1 MEKNRIYFTSLLIY
15 LLGDKITSSLNT
27 NYLNVRQLVNDQE
40 LNYTGVA
47 SSKKGKLRRKS
58 EHNRNRGSYRKIFM
72 DFGAN
77 NGQSIV
83 SFMKSHANV
92 GIIDNPSNNQAQDGS
107 GRSNDFMKSNSSL
120 LASYENWEVYAIE
133 PNTKYEISLEEVKK
147 QVMSLNNTKAFHIFC
162 NTAIGVYNGVG
173 EFILDTTEG
182 TGEAG
187 STLKSESRSAVGKK
201 IPVEVIDVVTFFET
215 ERITEED
222 YVAVKVDIEGMEYEL
237 IRRMILYNTLRL
249 VDKIAVEW

>member
-1 MEKNRIYFTSLLIY
+1 MRFYFLAFLTSLLA
-15 LLGDKITSSLNT
+15 DKITSSTNT
-27 NYLNVRQLVNDQE
+27 NYVNVRQLVNDQE

-47 SSKKGKLRRKS
+47 SSKKGKLRRKYD
-58 EHNRNRGSYRKIFM
+58 HKRNKGSNRKIYM

-173 EFILDTTEG
+173 EFIHDSSEG
-182 TGEAG
+182 TGDAG